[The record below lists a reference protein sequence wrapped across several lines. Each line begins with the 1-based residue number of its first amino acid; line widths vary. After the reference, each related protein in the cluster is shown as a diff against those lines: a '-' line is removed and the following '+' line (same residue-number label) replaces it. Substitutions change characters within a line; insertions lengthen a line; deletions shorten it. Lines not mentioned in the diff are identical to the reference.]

1 MIMQG
6 KFSIDEGELIYGCM
20 EEFRRPR
27 RILTYLEDS
36 AEELLG
42 HIDLVITGQDGR
54 EYSKRLSL
62 CLEM

>member
-1 MIMQG
+1 M
-6 KFSIDEGELIYGCM
+6 DGCM

-27 RILTYLEDS
+27 RRLSYLEDG

-42 HIDLVITGQDGR
+42 HIDLVITGQEGR
-54 EYSKRLSL
+54 EYSKGLSL